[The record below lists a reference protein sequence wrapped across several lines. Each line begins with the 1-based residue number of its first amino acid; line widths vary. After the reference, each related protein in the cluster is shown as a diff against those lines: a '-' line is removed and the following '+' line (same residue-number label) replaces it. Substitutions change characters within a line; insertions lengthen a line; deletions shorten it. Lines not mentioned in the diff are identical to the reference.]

1 MTIEQTNELERRFVL
16 GASIELDLLD
26 HDPNS
31 IYAALRE
38 HEPVTWVPA
47 LQTWLLTRHQDIAV
61 ILRDSEAFTVADPQS
76 LLSVIFGPQILSVDG
91 ALHDKYRRPL
101 HPQFTPTSVRDAM
114 TDSIGKRAAMLVE
127 PLADLR
133 NIELRSTF
141 AARYPVLNIL
151 DFFGLDER
159 LEASMRQWYDDFE
172 KALSN
177 FAGDSVIEERGK
189 EARTYFVEMFKA
201 QLAVP
206 EANGL
211 VSVLRGNGDASADE
225 VARNALTIFFGGIS
239 TVEALILNA
248 VWALCADQDLQA
260 RLRADPSLVKP
271 LLEET
276 MRWGSPVQSSIRLA
290 TRDFEIAGV
299 TIRKGER
306 VSCMLGAANRDPA
319 IWPEPDRFDIDRPN
333 LGRHIGFSMGR
344 HFCLG
349 SHLARLEAETAVK
362 VLLKTFAQIEFDPE
376 LPSPI
381 SGYEF
386 RQPRALHL
394 VLG

>member
-1 MTIEQTNELERRFVL
+1 MTIEQRDELEGRFVL
-16 GASIELDLLD
+16 GASIDLDDLD
-26 HDPNS
+26 RDPNA
-31 IYAALRE
+31 IYAELRE
-38 HEPVTWVPA
+38 REPVTWVPG
-47 LQTWLLTRHQDIAV
+47 LQSWLLTRHQDIAA

-91 ALHDKYRRPL
+91 VLHDKYRRPL
-101 HPQFTPTSVRDAM
+101 HSQFTPTSVRGAM

-127 PLADLR
+127 PLAGLAKV
-133 NIELRSTF
+133 ELRSTF

-151 DFFGLDER
+151 DFFGLSET

-172 KALSN
+172 QALSN
-177 FAGDSVIEERGK
+177 FTGDSVIEERGK
-189 EARTYFVEMFKA
+189 AARARFIEMFKA
-201 QLAVP
+201 QFAMP
-206 EANGL
+206 EASGL
-211 VSVLRGNGDASADE
+211 VSVLKGNGDTSAE
-225 VARNALTIFFGGIS
+225 EIARNALTIFFGGIS

-248 VWALCADQDLQA
+248 AWVLCADQGLQA

-276 MRWGSPVQSSIRLA
+276 MRWGSPVQSSIRMA

-319 IWPEPDRFDIDRPN
+319 IWSEPDRFDIDRPN

-349 SHLARLEAETAVK
+349 SHLARLEAETAIE
-362 VLLKTFAQIEFDPE
+362 LFLRTFARIEFDPE

-394 VLG
+394 VLR

>member
-1 MTIEQTNELERRFVL
+1 MTAVQTDELKRRFVL
-16 GASIELDLLD
+16 GASIDLDRLD
-26 HDPNS
+26 RDPNPV
-31 IYAALRE
+31 YAELRE
-38 HEPVTWVPA
+38 KEPVTWVPS

-101 HPQFTPTSVRDAM
+101 HPQFTPMSVRGAM
-114 TDSIGKRAAMLVE
+114 TDSIRKRAAMLVE
-127 PLADLR
+127 QLAGLR
-133 NIELRSTF
+133 NVELRSTF

-151 DFFGLDER
+151 DFFGFSET

-172 KALSN
+172 QALSN
-177 FAGDSVIEERGK
+177 FTGDSAIEERGK
-189 EARTYFVEMFKA
+189 AARASFIEMFKA

-211 VSVLRGNGDASADE
+211 ISLLKGDGDASADE

-248 VWALCADQDLQA
+248 VWAICADQELQA
-260 RLRADPSLVKP
+260 RLRTDPSLVKP

-299 TIRKGER
+299 TIRQGER

-349 SHLARLEAETAVK
+349 SHLARLEAETAIEVFLRRF
-362 VLLKTFAQIEFDPE
+362 VWIEFDPE